1 MKRSIK
7 MAITII
13 LVVVILSAA
22 YPSGAYME
30 TGEITQDINRKWTV
44 VKDGDYRNKYS
55 DPSVLNNIINNDSKT
70 TLQLQRLEDYFTSI
84 SIHGDASENRT
95 YPNYFGGKYI
105 NENGEVVICLSDHTI
120 ENRNLMEEAAGGGI
134 AFKSVKH
141 SYNELS
147 TAKQNLTRWV
157 GACIEKDGAPDGLY
171 GWGIGNEMN
180 CLMVDVKYE
189 SEELFRQVYDA
200 TGRFSGIVFNI
211 MEDTGAI

>member
-30 TGEITQDINRKWTV
+30 TGEITQDINRKWAV

-84 SIHGDASENRT
+84 SIHGDASENRS

-105 NENGEVVICLSDHTI
+105 NENGELVICLSDDTA
-120 ENRNLMEEAAGGGI
+120 ENRNLMEEAAGGDI
-134 AFKSVKH
+134 VFKSVRY

-147 TAKQNLTRWV
+147 SAKQNLTRWV

-171 GWGIGNEMN
+171 GWGIREEMN

>member
-13 LVVVILSAA
+13 LVVVILVAA

-84 SIHGDASENRT
+84 SIHGDTSENRT

-105 NENGEVVICLSDHTI
+105 NENGELVICLSDNTI

-147 TAKQNLTRWV
+147 SAKQNLTRWV

-200 TGRFSGIVFNI
+200 TGRFSSIVFNI

>member
-7 MAITII
+7 MAVTVI
-13 LVVVILSAA
+13 LVVAILAAA
-22 YPSGAYME
+22 YQSGAYME

-70 TLQLQRLEDYFTSI
+70 TLQLQRLEDYFTSV

-95 YPNYFGGKYI
+95 YPNYFGGEYI
-105 NENGEVVICLSDHTI
+105 NENGELVICLSDDTV
-120 ENRNLMEEAAGGGI
+120 ENRNLMEEATGGGI

-141 SYNELS
+141 SFNELS
-147 TAKQNLTRWV
+147 AAKQNLTKWV

-189 SEELFRQVYDA
+189 SQELFRQVYEA

-211 MEDTGAI
+211 MEDREAL